1 MKSMAQCLIG
11 YKYKKK
17 IIIFSAPAKHPVI
30 NYFFVRLSDNSFL
43 EGTRVSFLIDSHR
56 RRKVFISLIMR

>member
-30 NYFFVRLSDNSFL
+30 NYFFCAIIRQ
-43 EGTRVSFLIDSHR
+43 
-56 RRKVFISLIMR
+56 